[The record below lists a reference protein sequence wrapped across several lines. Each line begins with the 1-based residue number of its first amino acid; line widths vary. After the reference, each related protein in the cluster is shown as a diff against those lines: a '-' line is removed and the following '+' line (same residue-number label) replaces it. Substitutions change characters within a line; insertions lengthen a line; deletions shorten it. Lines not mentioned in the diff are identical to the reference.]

1 MSTSVGSVCVD
12 TYVTC
17 ACRVNEVLTLDLY
30 VTLSEKIGRPGSTV
44 RQRCL
49 SYCCDKGSLSN
60 RCQLSP
66 PAFQETRA

>member
-1 MSTSVGSVCVD
+1 MSTSVGVLCVD

-49 SYCCDKGSLSN
+49 CDKGSLSN